1 MFYFPIVTDSFH
13 YCREVIFLPKNRH
26 SAYGQNI
33 PGQILFAEGRFRPEC
48 LGNKKAEGLTLQIKY
63 LGQ

>member
-13 YCREVIFLPKNRH
+13 YCREVIFLLKKRY

-33 PGQILFAEGRFRPEC
+33 PSQILFAEGRFRPEY